1 MLLSGPQTPHLQL
14 PGPAGTEGQVVLVDV
29 QGDAAGIADGLAAP
43 VLIGH
48 SDSEVLNSLRWCM
61 AGCTQQVLA
70 GTLEV
75 ESVPIQGDVMG
86 VTPSLTLSRADRM
99 AAMLA

>member
-14 PGPAGTEGQVVLVDV
+14 PGPAGTEGQVVPADV

-43 VLIGH
+43 VFIGY
-48 SDSEVLNSLRWCM
+48 SDSEVLGPCRWFM
-61 AGCTQQVLA
+61 AGCAQQVLA
-70 GTLEV
+70 GTVEV

-86 VTPSLTLSRADRM
+86 ITPSLTQSCADRM
-99 AAMLA
+99 AAILA